1 MSQPPSDEQQWQ
13 QPAWDSPAGD
23 AVSDPQPLEQG
34 LTPVSVEVLVPA
46 RPSAPSFLESTLTV
60 VLSAVW
66 PVAILAAILGYGNW
80 WWNIGGAIVLSS
92 VIGAI
97 NGELAKRRKAR

>member
-1 MSQPPSDEQQWQ
+1 MSIDAASPVWKIADHDVWQ
-13 QPAWDSPAGD
+13 KIAFHFNHPAWRSNFM
-23 AVSDPQPLEQG
+23 
-34 LTPVSVEVLVPA
+34 
-46 RPSAPSFLESTLTV
+46 PSFLESTLTV